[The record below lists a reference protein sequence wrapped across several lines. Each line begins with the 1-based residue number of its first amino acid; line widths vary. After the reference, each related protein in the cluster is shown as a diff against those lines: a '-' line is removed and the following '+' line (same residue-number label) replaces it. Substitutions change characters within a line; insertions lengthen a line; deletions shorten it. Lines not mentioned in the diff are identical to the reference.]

1 MESPNRKG
9 GHDFNRRLRRHKE
22 AISKNGSAY
31 QRPDGDKKKIIMEL
45 KKRGKKDMDDTQ
57 TAVYLRCD
65 LQPITNGA
73 SYLPG
78 PPFLSSF
85 SGFIAF

>member
-45 KKRGKKDMDDTQ
+45 KKEGKK
-57 TAVYLRCD
+57 
-65 LQPITNGA
+65 NG
-73 SYLPG
+73 
-78 PPFLSSF
+78 
-85 SGFIAF
+85 